1 MTCSHT
7 VTFGLQILQGLLTPV
22 IAIVAL
28 YIAWQQYKVNERKFA
43 FDQYERRLRVYQE
56 VRAVLLLVIR
66 DFKPEFTDLQKFRA
80 DTAEADF
87 LFEPEIPAY
96 LDEIVSRG
104 WTLRCARE
112 EFRDMFSPPPPA
124 GYDHQK
130 IVNEIAEEQKWFV
143 KQPEQAKQMFK
154 KYLYISR

>member
-1 MTCSHT
+1 MTCSYA

-56 VRAVLLLVIR
+56 VRAVLTLVMR
-66 DFKPEFTDLQKFRA
+66 DFKPDFIELQKFRA
-80 DTAEADF
+80 AAAEADF
-87 LFEPEIPAY
+87 LFEPEISQY
-96 LDEIVSRG
+96 LDEVFSRG
-104 WTLRCARE
+104 WKLRCAHDE
-112 EFRDMFSPPPPA
+112 YRDFSQGPPPA

-130 IVNEIAEEQKWFV
+130 VVNEMMEEQKWFTE
-143 KQPEQAKQMFK
+143 QPELAIQKFK